1 MISIST
7 CRKEDLDRVFGK
19 YGEVGDYYIPINWK
33 TFGNRGYGFVRYCK
47 EEDAKKALAEDGNMI
62 NGHKIT
68 VKMAEARPP
77 KVEYSFLWFFIKY
90 RRKKRATRSRS
101 RSRSRSHE
109 SRSRRN
115 SRSASRSHSP
125 KRHHHDHH
133 SHHSHS
139 DRSNSN
145 DRIDNTTTQNK
156 SRSRSRSRSRSLS
169 QENKMAE

>member
-90 RRKKRATRSRS
+90 RRKKRAARS

-133 SHHSHS
+133 SHS

-145 DRIDNTTTQNK
+145 DRIDNTTTQNKSK